1 MRQPARSALMAA
13 AILLAACQEPSSPTQ
28 PTSGGLTRDLL
39 GAAVARYIV
48 VFQETVTDPAGLA
61 QSLVSAYNGS
71 LSQIYTSALK
81 GFAASLSDAAVAAL
95 GQNPLVAYIEPDQLV
110 QTDGTEQMDANGD
123 PWGLDRIDQ
132 RALPLSGTYS
142 YTATGAGVHAY
153 IIDTGIWTDQP
164 EFGGRADNVY
174 DILGLDGLDCNG
186 HGTHVAGTV
195 GAATFGVAKGVFLH
209 GVRVFFNCGGVGW
222 TSDLIAGVDWVTAH
236 HASPAVAN
244 ISLTE
249 GRSDALNTAVTSLW
263 NSGVFVTVARE
274 RERRLHRRGVDQDRR
289 QSGLL
294 QLGQL
299 REGLRTGLGYQVDV
313 ARRHDDDDVRHVD
326 GGTACHRGG
335 RALQGDVGRRAVR
348 HRVQLDHQQRHD
360 GRDYRKRR
368 RHTQSAP
375 VQVDVLRWL
384 EGHRTP
390 SCAISERSDRCVR
403 TSQARERGRTRSPI
417 APALGARV
425 PLPPRSP
432 HTRPESR
439 PRAPLDAQAR
449 STPLLATRRRR
460 GCLRPPSRRSGRRP
474 PWPPTSP
481 SACPRPGS

>member
-28 PTSGGLTRDLL
+28 PTSGGPTRDLL

-95 GQNPLVAYIEPDQLV
+95 GQNPLVAYIESDQLV

-263 NSGVFVTVARE
+263 NSGVFVTVAAGNKTDDACLYSPGSASGAFTVAASTRTDAKADFSNWGSCVKAYAPGSDIKSTW
-274 RERRLHRRGVDQDRR
+274 LAGMTMTMSGTSMAAPHVTGVAA
-289 QSGLL
+289 LYKAT
-294 QLGQL
+294 LG
-299 REGLRTGLGYQVDV
+299 
-313 ARRHDDDDVRHVD
+313 
-326 GGTACHRGG
+326 
-335 RALQGDVGRRAVR
+335 
-348 HRVQLDHQQRHD
+348 
-360 GRDYRKRR
+360 
-368 RHTQSAP
+368 
-375 VQVDVLRWL
+375 
-384 EGHRTP
+384 
-390 SCAISERSDRCVR
+390 
-403 TSQARERGRTRSPI
+403 
-417 APALGARV
+417 
-425 PLPPRSP
+425 
-432 HTRPESR
+432 
-439 PRAPLDAQAR
+439 DA
-449 STPLLATRRRR
+449 
-460 GCLRPPSRRSGRRP
+460 
-474 PWPPTSP
+474 P
-481 SACPRPGS
+481 SATVSNWIISNATTGAITGNAAGTPNLLLFKSTF